1 MAGRPMPFRNP
12 AGYSGLRENLIALI
26 ASLTQF
32 LQSRLQLAAQESK
45 AAGRRVVIIV
55 ACAIIAAMLS
65 LIGSIFL
72 IVFAIVGIAHLLQI
86 SWIWVALVVALL
98 HFAGALLCLIIA
110 RAQVK
115 HPVFPETKSV
125 LKEDTEWL
133 KNLDQKRSA

>member
-26 ASLTQF
+26 ASLTHF

>member
-1 MAGRPMPFRNP
+1 M
-12 AGYSGLRENLIALI
+12 
-26 ASLTQF
+26 
-32 LQSRLQLAAQESK
+32 
-45 AAGRRVVIIV
+45 IIV
-55 ACAIIAAMLS
+55 TCAIIAAMLS

>member
-45 AAGRRVVIIV
+45 AAGKRVVTIV
-55 ACAIIAAMLS
+55 ACAIVAAVLS
-65 LIGSIFL
+65 LIGAIFL
-72 IVFAIVGIAHLLQI
+72 IVFIIVGIAHLLHV

-98 HFAGALLCLIIA
+98 HFAAALLCLIIA

-115 HPVFPETKSV
+115 HPLFRETKSV

-133 KNLDQKRSA
+133 KNLDQKKSA